1 MRAMTSLISRVRS
14 LLRRD
19 RVERELE
26 AELQFHLDQETAAR
40 IADGE
45 SAADA
50 RAAALRAL
58 GSVAHAKDGCRDSLG
73 LRVVD
78 ALRQDLHQTARTL
91 LHEPGF
97 ALVVIGSLA
106 LGIGGNTAIFQLIN
120 AVRLRT
126 LPVADPREIVSVRV
140 EGGNRGL
147 GLSNGY
153 NADLTFALWERVREQ
168 HDAFSTVFAWGSTQ
182 FIFGSGANAQLL
194 DGLWVSGEVFPTL
207 RLSPA
212 AGRLLAEADDRRGCG
227 TGGAVLS
234 HAFWQRS
241 FGGDRTIIG
250 KTLLLMERPVPV
262 VGVAPPGFFGL
273 EVGKSFDVALPICA
287 EATWGNSADRRDV
300 WWLAVMGRLRPD
312 WTAARA
318 SAHLNAISPGI
329 FAATVPPGYR
339 RESDDIYKGLR
350 LAAAPAGNGSSRL
363 RESYDAALWLLL
375 AMTGIVL
382 LVACVNLASLMLAR
396 ATARQRDIAVR
407 IALGASR
414 RRVVFQFLAEGL
426 ALSVVGGAIGL
437 ALSSAL
443 SRGLVSLLDT
453 EADPILIDVVA
464 DWRVLA
470 FSATVAVATCLFFA
484 VIPALRTLRGQ
495 PLTAIRDGGRG
506 ATRGRESFSI
516 HRLLVASQIALSL
529 ILLAGALLFV
539 RSFRNLV
546 TLDAGFHQHGIVF
559 AVTNF
564 AGRNIAP
571 DARSAY
577 RQQLLDDIRSTPGVA
592 SAALTTYIP
601 LANSS
606 WSLAIRVPSPSGEK
620 PGGSRFTY
628 VSPRY
633 FETMGIRLLAGRD
646 FNDFDRADS
655 RAVAIVN
662 ETFVKRYLGT
672 ANPIGAQMR
681 TVGEPGSPPTSYEI
695 IGVVGDT
702 KYGNLRDATPSMTF
716 VPITQNPDRRPLAI
730 IAVRSAGN
738 QDAIVSDLR
747 NRFRTAHADLP
758 ARFTVFE
765 RQVQDG
771 LSRERLMAWLA
782 GFFGAVAATL
792 VVIGLYGLLS
802 YVVQRRTNEIG
813 IRVALGATRSSI
825 GGLVLRQTL
834 GLVAA
839 GLAIGVPVSVV
850 AGRSAGSLLFGVRP
864 TDAPT
869 LVAAAALLAAIAIC
883 ASLVPAWQAARV
895 DPIRALRQE

>member
-1 MRAMTSLISRVRS
+1 MRAISSLMTWLRS

-19 RVERELE
+19 RVEHELE
-26 AELQFHLDQETAAR
+26 AELQFHLEQETAAR

-45 SAADA
+45 NAAEA
-50 RAAALRAL
+50 RAAALRSL
-58 GSVAHAKDGCRDSLG
+58 GSVAHTKDGCRDSLG
-73 LRVVD
+73 LRVAD
-78 ALRQDLHQTARTL
+78 ALRQDLRQTGRTL
-91 LHEPGF
+91 LREPGF
-97 ALVVIGSLA
+97 ALVVIASLA

-126 LPVADPREIVSVRV
+126 LPVANPQEIVAVRV
-140 EGGNRGL
+140 DGGHRGL

-168 HDAFSTVFAWGSTQ
+168 HDPFSTVFAWGSTQ
-182 FIFGSGANAQLL
+182 FILGSGANAEAL
-194 DGLWVSGEVFPTL
+194 DGLWVSGEVFPSL

-212 AGRLLAEADDRRGCG
+212 AGRLIVEADDRRGCSAG
-227 TGGAVLS
+227 SAVLS
-234 HAFWQRS
+234 YAFWQRR
-241 FGGDRTIIG
+241 FGGDPAIVGR
-250 KTLLLMERPVPV
+250 TLLLMERPVPV
-262 VGVAPPGFFGL
+262 IGVAPPGFFGL

-287 EATWGNSADRRDV
+287 EAAWGTSAERRDV

-312 WTAARA
+312 WTVARA
-318 SAHLNAISPGI
+318 SAQLTAISPAI
-329 FAATVPPGYR
+329 FEATVPPGYS
-339 RESDDIYKGLR
+339 RESDDIYKGFR
-350 LAAAPAGNGSSRL
+350 LTATAAGNGSSRL

-396 ATARQRDIAVR
+396 AVARQRDLAVR

-426 ALSVVGGAIGL
+426 ALSMVGGVMGL

-443 SRGLVSLLDT
+443 SRGLLSLLNT
-453 EADPILIDVVA
+453 ESYPILIDVGT

-470 FSATVAVATCLFFA
+470 FSSAGVIAACLLFA
-484 VIPALRTLRGQ
+484 MIPALRTLRGQ
-495 PLTAIRDGGRG
+495 PLAAIRDGGRG
-506 ATRGRESFSI
+506 ATLGRDSFSI
-516 HRLLVASQIALSL
+516 QRLLVASQIALSL
-529 ILLAGALLFV
+529 VLLAGALLFV

-564 AGRNIAP
+564 GGRNIPA
-571 DARSAY
+571 DARSAF
-577 RQQLLDDIRSTPGVA
+577 RQQLLDDVRSTPGVA

-606 WSLAIRVPSPSGEK
+606 WSLAIRVASPSGEK
-620 PGGSRFTY
+620 AGGSRFTY

-646 FNDFDRADS
+646 FNDFDRADT
-655 RAVAIVN
+655 RRVAIVN
-662 ETFVKRYLGT
+662 ETFVKRYLGLS
-672 ANPIGAQMR
+672 NPVGAQMR
-681 TVGEPGSPPTSYEI
+681 TVGEPGSPPTPYEI
-695 IGVVGDT
+695 IGVVSDT
-702 KYGNLRDATPSMTF
+702 KYGNLWDAIPSMTF
-716 VPITQNPDRRPLAI
+716 VPITQNPDPRPLAI
-730 IAVRSAGN
+730 IAVRSAGDQN
-738 QDAIVSDLR
+738 AIVSDLR
-747 NRFRTAHADLP
+747 NRFKSAHPDLP

-782 GFFGAVAATL
+782 GFFGAVAAAL

-802 YVVQRRTNEIG
+802 YIVQRRTNEIG

-825 GGLVLRQTL
+825 GALVLRQTVW
-834 GLVAA
+834 LVAA
-839 GLAIGVPVSVV
+839 GLVIGVPVSLV
-850 AGRSAGSLLFGVRP
+850 AGRSAASLLFGLTP
-864 TDAPT
+864 TDPPT
-869 LVAAAALLAAIAIC
+869 IVAAAGLLAAVAVC
-883 ASLVPAWQAARV
+883 ASLAPAWRAARV
-895 DPIRALRQE
+895 DPIRALRED